1 MPAFPKKWLW
11 VLLALAFV
19 VPLLQPLFPDV
30 VSDYRLFL
38 VSTMI
43 IAAIAVLGLN
53 LLTGFN
59 GQISLGHGAFYAVG
73 AYTAAVL
80 MDHLNMPYWATLPC
94 AAIVCFIVG
103 YLFGLPALKLEGHY
117 LALATFALALAVP
130 QILKYKWLEG
140 LTGGVQGIV
149 LSKPEVPF
157 GLPLNEDQW
166 LYYYCLVVMVALY
179 WAAANILNSRSGRAM
194 MAIRDQYMAA
204 DTMGID
210 TALYKTVTFG
220 ISAAYTGIAGA
231 LSASAIAFVA
241 PDSFNFFLSIK
252 FLIGLVVG
260 GIGSL
265 AGSVVGGI
273 FYVLVDNSAQALSTF
288 VKNDLGLQFDLSAYT
303 VFGILLIVLMY
314 LMPMG
319 IVGGVYLAVRRLRG
333 RAQLGGI
340 FSACRPCNCRG
351 RGLQHN
357 RSAEGRLLS
366 AFVFAE
372 FQKKLTAPFSTGRS
386 SLNTSRRAF
395 VGGAS
400 ALALLSGSR
409 AAFAQK
415 KYDDG
420 ATDTEIKIGHYRPL
434 QRAGVR
440 LRRDR
445 QGHRS
450 LLEERQRRR
459 RHQRPQDQLHHARRR
474 LQPAQD
480 RRDGPPARRAG
491 QGALPVQHA
500 GHAVQHGD
508 PQVHEPEEGAAALRR
523 DRRLEVGQ
531 AQGVPVDHGLPAR
544 LPHRSRHLR
553 QAHPGQRQ
561 GRQDRRADAERRLRQ
576 GLLRRLQGR
585 PRQGRRQ
592 ASSSTSPT
600 R

>member
-1 MPAFPKKWLW
+1 MSATSKKLLW
-11 VLLALAFV
+11 VLLALAFL
-19 VPLLQPLFPDV
+19 VPLLRPVLPDL

-38 VSTMI
+38 VSTMM
-43 IAAIAVLGLN
+43 IAGIAVLGLN

-149 LSKPEVPF
+149 LNKPEVPF
-157 GLPLNEDQW
+157 GLPLTEDQW
-166 LYYYCLVVMVALY
+166 LYYYILIVMVLLY
-179 WAAANILNSRSGRAM
+179 WAAANMLNSRSGRAM
-194 MAIRDQYMAA
+194 MAIRDYAIAA

-241 PDSFNFFLSIK
+241 PDSFGIFLSIK

-265 AGSVVGGI
+265 VGSVVGGI

-319 IVGGVYLAVRRLRG
+319 IVGGVYYLVQNLRN
-333 RAQLGGI
+333 
-340 FSACRPCNCRG
+340 SMRG
-351 RGLQHN
+351 TQAREQ
-357 RSAEGRLLS
+357 
-366 AFVFAE
+366 
-372 FQKKLTAPFSTGRS
+372 
-386 SLNTSRRAF
+386 
-395 VGGAS
+395 
-400 ALALLSGSR
+400 
-409 AAFAQK
+409 AAAQK
-415 KYDDG
+415 
-420 ATDTEIKIGHYRPL
+420 
-434 QRAGVR
+434 
-440 LRRDR
+440 
-445 QGHRS
+445 
-450 LLEERQRRR
+450 
-459 RHQRPQDQLHHARRR
+459 
-474 LQPAQD
+474 
-480 RRDGPPARRAG
+480 
-491 QGALPVQHA
+491 QH
-500 GHAVQHGD
+500 V
-508 PQVHEPEEGAAALRR
+508 
-523 DRRLEVGQ
+523 
-531 AQGVPVDHGLPAR
+531 
-544 LPHRSRHLR
+544 
-553 QAHPGQRQ
+553 
-561 GRQDRRADAERRLRQ
+561 
-576 GLLRRLQGR
+576 
-585 PRQGRRQ
+585 
-592 ASSSTSPT
+592 T

>member
-1 MPAFPKKWLW
+1 MSATSKKLLW
-11 VLLALAFV
+11 VLLALAFL
-19 VPLLQPLFPDV
+19 VPLLRPVLPDI

-38 VSTMI
+38 VTTMI

-80 MDHLNMPYWATLPC
+80 MDHLAMPYWATLPA

-149 LSKPEVPF
+149 LDKPGVPF
-157 GLPLNEDQW
+157 GLPLTEDQW
-166 LYYYCLVVMVALY
+166 LYYYCLIVMVALY

-194 MAIRDQYMAA
+194 MAIRDYPIAA

-241 PDSFNFFLSIK
+241 PDSFNIFLSIK

-265 AGSVVGGI
+265 IGSVVGGI
-273 FYVLVDNSAQALSTF
+273 FYVLVDNSAQALSLF

-319 IVGGVYLAVRRLRG
+319 IVGGVYYLVQSLRG
-333 RAQLGGI
+333 SMRGGRAKQQ
-340 FSACRPCNCRG
+340 A
-351 RGLQHN
+351 
-357 RSAEGRLLS
+357 
-366 AFVFAE
+366 
-372 FQKKLTAPFSTGRS
+372 
-386 SLNTSRRAF
+386 
-395 VGGAS
+395 
-400 ALALLSGSR
+400 
-409 AAFAQK
+409 AQK
-415 KYDDG
+415 
-420 ATDTEIKIGHYRPL
+420 
-434 QRAGVR
+434 
-440 LRRDR
+440 
-445 QGHRS
+445 
-450 LLEERQRRR
+450 
-459 RHQRPQDQLHHARRR
+459 
-474 LQPAQD
+474 QPA
-480 RRDGPPARRAG
+480 AR
-491 QGALPVQHA
+491 
-500 GHAVQHGD
+500 
-508 PQVHEPEEGAAALRR
+508 
-523 DRRLEVGQ
+523 
-531 AQGVPVDHGLPAR
+531 
-544 LPHRSRHLR
+544 
-553 QAHPGQRQ
+553 
-561 GRQDRRADAERRLRQ
+561 
-576 GLLRRLQGR
+576 
-585 PRQGRRQ
+585 
-592 ASSSTSPT
+592 
-600 R
+600 

>member
-1 MPAFPKKWLW
+1 MPAFPKTWLW

-19 VPLLQPLFPDV
+19 VPLLNPLFPDV

-94 AAIVCFIVG
+94 AAVVCFIVG

-157 GLPLNEDQW
+157 GLPLSEDQW

-241 PDSFNFFLSIK
+241 PDSFNIFLSIK

-288 VKNDLGLQFDLSAYT
+288 IKNDLGLQFDLSAYT
-303 VFGILLIVLMY
+303 VFGILLILLMY
-314 LMPMG
+314 TMPMG
-319 IVGGVYLAVRRLRG
+319 IVGGVYLAMRRLRG
-333 RAQLGGI
+333 L
-340 FSACRPCNCRG
+340 
-351 RGLQHN
+351 
-357 RSAEGRLLS
+357 RS
-366 AFVFAE
+366 
-372 FQKKLTAPFSTGRS
+372 
-386 SLNTSRRAF
+386 
-395 VGGAS
+395 
-400 ALALLSGSR
+400 
-409 AAFAQK
+409 
-415 KYDDG
+415 
-420 ATDTEIKIGHYRPL
+420 
-434 QRAGVR
+434 
-440 LRRDR
+440 
-445 QGHRS
+445 
-450 LLEERQRRR
+450 
-459 RHQRPQDQLHHARRR
+459 
-474 LQPAQD
+474 
-480 RRDGPPARRAG
+480 
-491 QGALPVQHA
+491 
-500 GHAVQHGD
+500 
-508 PQVHEPEEGAAALRR
+508 
-523 DRRLEVGQ
+523 
-531 AQGVPVDHGLPAR
+531 
-544 LPHRSRHLR
+544 
-553 QAHPGQRQ
+553 
-561 GRQDRRADAERRLRQ
+561 
-576 GLLRRLQGR
+576 
-585 PRQGRRQ
+585 
-592 ASSSTSPT
+592 
-600 R
+600 

>member
-11 VLLALAFV
+11 VLLAAAFL
-19 VPLLQPLFPDV
+19 VPLLNPLLPDV

-80 MDHLNMPYWATLPC
+80 MDHLNMPYWLTLPC

-157 GLPLNEDQW
+157 GLPLTEDQW
-166 LYYYCLVVMVALY
+166 LYYYCLVVMVLLY

-288 VKNDLGLQFDLSAYT
+288 AKNDLGLQFDLSAYT

-319 IVGGVYLAVRRLRG
+319 IVGGVYYLV
-333 RAQLGGI
+333 
-340 FSACRPCNCRG
+340 
-351 RGLQHN
+351 
-357 RSAEGRLLS
+357 
-366 AFVFAE
+366 
-372 FQKKLTAPFSTGRS
+372 
-386 SLNTSRRAF
+386 
-395 VGGAS
+395 
-400 ALALLSGSR
+400 
-409 AAFAQK
+409 
-415 KYDDG
+415 
-420 ATDTEIKIGHYRPL
+420 
-434 QRAGVR
+434 
-440 LRRDR
+440 
-445 QGHRS
+445 RS
-450 LLEERQRRR
+450 LYSMRKPQAKEQVALKQR
-459 RHQRPQDQLHHARRR
+459 
-474 LQPAQD
+474 
-480 RRDGPPARRAG
+480 
-491 QGALPVQHA
+491 V
-500 GHAVQHGD
+500 
-508 PQVHEPEEGAAALRR
+508 
-523 DRRLEVGQ
+523 
-531 AQGVPVDHGLPAR
+531 
-544 LPHRSRHLR
+544 
-553 QAHPGQRQ
+553 
-561 GRQDRRADAERRLRQ
+561 
-576 GLLRRLQGR
+576 
-585 PRQGRRQ
+585 
-592 ASSSTSPT
+592 SS
-600 R
+600 